1 MRIELSTHKYSIETN
16 FLIITPSRSA
26 PYFLALSHRFCHLM
40 LTSVTEARIF
50 FNNHSHKE
58 TTFPPNESRPK
69 FAPFNRP
76 TLSAH
81 VRTTRSLYHLLLKS
95 LSGMVFICKQWSS
108 KFLSRNRY
116 MICAYA
122 NETTFFGTGLALPA
136 YLKVKI
142 PLVAPKGNIRRNNF
156 KKKRL
161 PLRAKRYNGNEIYF
175 SRIIDF
181 CIYL

>member
-58 TTFPPNESRPK
+58 TTFPPNESRPN

-108 KFLSRNRY
+108 NVSLSFY
-116 MICAYA
+116 L
-122 NETTFFGTGLALPA
+122 GTDIWFVPTQM
-136 YLKVKI
+136 KQ
-142 PLVAPKGNIRRNNF
+142 PFSELVSHYRHI
-156 KKKRL
+156 
-161 PLRAKRYNGNEIYF
+161 
-175 SRIIDF
+175 
-181 CIYL
+181 